1 MNYLRK
7 TILLVVFFV
16 VASAMQAQQVKTM
29 YWLENAPMRHLMNPA
44 LQPASNFYLALPAIG
59 YTSLWAGNNA
69 MSLSDIA
76 DINLQPYPDGVLWDK
91 MPYYLK
97 ADVDAYV
104 NVLSIG
110 FRFNS
115 KGYGTLNIAERAS
128 VGGVVPKAAVGMLM
142 KKGETEFDWKDLRA
156 SASLFT
162 DISLGYSHKIN
173 HQWSVGGKVKLLL
186 GHAYAQLFV
195 DKMQFTSSPD
205 MASLNMGGSQY
216 ATSVITDIVSGN
228 GLSYPSTKDMLRSWI
243 PGAGVAMDL
252 GVTYKPIEHLELSA
266 SINDLGFIK
275 WKDGAYSS
283 FSADKVYTGWDN
295 TDYEEDLYGYEGIIM
310 TDLWDMM
317 GDAVQVTEPKNTT
330 VLRMLNANIH
340 LGVNGKFWED
350 RVGLGVH
357 FNTKFLEQYINEEIT
372 VGAFFCPLNWF
383 NLAASY
389 SLINGRWSNIGAAL
403 GLAPYDGLMFTLS
416 ADYVPLKYAQESDSG
431 LNLML
436 PYKTQGFNLAFGVAI
451 VAGTNKK
458 K

>member
-1 MNYLRK
+1 
-7 TILLVVFFV
+7 
-16 VASAMQAQQVKTM
+16 
-29 YWLENAPMRHLMNPA
+29 
-44 LQPASNFYLALPAIG
+44 
-59 YTSLWAGNNA
+59 
-69 MSLSDIA
+69 
-76 DINLQPYPDGVLWDK
+76 
-91 MPYYLK
+91 
-97 ADVDAYV
+97 
-104 NVLSIG
+104 
-110 FRFNS
+110 
-115 KGYGTLNIAERAS
+115 
-128 VGGVVPKAAVGMLM
+128 
-142 KKGETEFDWKDLRA
+142 
-156 SASLFT
+156 
-162 DISLGYSHKIN
+162 
-173 HQWSVGGKVKLLL
+173 
-186 GHAYAQLFV
+186 
-195 DKMQFTSSPD
+195 
-205 MASLNMGGSQY
+205 
-216 ATSVITDIVSGN
+216 
-228 GLSYPSTKDMLRSWI
+228 
-243 PGAGVAMDL
+243 L

-340 LGVNGKFWED
+340 LGVDGKFWED

-436 PYKTQGFNLAFGVAI
+436 PYKTQGLNLAFGVAI